1 MFGNANPCAAG
12 VGSLFDEAVESRG
25 TCLKRADDFSEVDRD
40 FSQALGVKR
49 AKEVVA
55 IPMIS
60 RGRVVALL
68 YADNAISGEAMPD
81 LSGIEIFMA
90 QAGLAMEK
98 ALLERQLMHLKRSI
112 PNQLE

>member
-1 MFGNANPCAAG
+1 
-12 VGSLFDEAVESRG
+12 
-25 TCLKRADDFSEVDRD
+25 
-40 FSQALGVKR
+40 
-49 AKEVVA
+49 
-55 IPMIS
+55 MIS

-68 YADNAISGEAMPD
+68 YADNAISGDPLPD

-112 PNQLE
+112 PNQLGGGKED